1 MKALLNFYTNEWF
14 FAVPMTVMTLVA
26 FLLVAWRHLLNVSA
40 KTRMDKFLPEL
51 QSQLKRNGTKGAV
64 ALCRN
69 ERGLIP
75 NVLYVAGL
83 EASEQG
89 VAAMRRS
96 MASAVELEIV
106 PRLNFLLAPI
116 LAIAKISTMVGLLG
130 TVISMIGTF
139 SKIGEATAKGAGAGG
154 GGNVGAQAESIGLA
168 LFATALGLLTAIPLV
183 FMHVLFK
190 DWIARFETK
199 MKASAQKLIV
209 LVQNAKAGTLE
220 DPLEGK
226 ADAAPARSRGEKPA
240 RGRRP
245 AEADDEDDEED
256 EDDDDRRS
264 SRRERARR

>member
-1 MKALLNFYTNEWF
+1 MKALFNFYANDWY
-14 FAVPMTVMTLVA
+14 FAVPMTVMTVVA
-26 FLLVAWRHLLNVSA
+26 FFLVAWRFMLNLSA
-40 KTRMDKFLPEL
+40 KTRMDRFLPEL

-69 ERGLIP
+69 ERGIIP

-139 SKIGEATAKGAGAGG
+139 SKIGEATAKAGG

-190 DWIARFETK
+190 DWISRFETK
-199 MKASAQKLIV
+199 MKAAAQKLIV
-209 LVQNAKAGTLE
+209 LVQNAKAGKLE
-220 DPLEGK
+220 DPLEAKDEPAKPKPSRRRGDD
-226 ADAAPARSRGEKPA
+226 DAE
-240 RGRRP
+240 
-245 AEADDEDDEED
+245 DEEDDDEE
-256 EDDDDRRS
+256 DDDRRS

>member
-1 MKALLNFYTNEWF
+1 MKALQNFYENEWY
-14 FAVPMTVMTLVA
+14 FAAPMTAMTLIA
-26 FLLVAWRHLLNVSA
+26 FLLVAWRWLLNQSA
-40 KTRMDKFLPEL
+40 KTRMDRFLPEL
-51 QSQLKRNGTKGAV
+51 QSILKRKGTKTA
-64 ALCRN
+64 AQLCRN
-69 ERGLIP
+69 EKGLIP

-96 MASAVELEIV
+96 MASAVELEIL

-139 SKIGEATAKGAGAGG
+139 SKISEATAKGPGG

-199 MKASAQKLIV
+199 MKGAAQKLIV
-209 LVQNAKAGTLE
+209 LVQNAKAGKLE
-220 DPLEGK
+220 DPLEATRPDPREEK
-226 ADAAPARSRGEKPA
+226 EKPA
-240 RGRRP
+240 RRGRD
-245 AEADDEDDEED
+245 EDGEEDDE
-256 EDDDDRRS
+256 DDDRRS
-264 SRRERARR
+264 SRRERVRR

>member
-1 MKALLNFYTNEWF
+1 MKALTNFFLNDWY
-14 FAVPMTVMTLVA
+14 FAFPMAAMTLVA
-26 FLLVAWRHLLNVSA
+26 FFLVAWRYLLNVSA
-40 KTRMDKFLPEL
+40 KTRMDRFLPEF
-51 QSQLKRNGTKGAV
+51 QSMLKRKGTKGAI

-69 ERGLIP
+69 EKGIIP

-139 SKIGEATAKGAGAGG
+139 SKIGEATGKAGG

-190 DWIARFETK
+190 DWISRFETK

-209 LVQNAKAGTLE
+209 LVQNAKAGKLD

-226 ADAAPARSRGEKPA
+226 DEPAPAKEKPA
-240 RGRRP
+240 RGKR
-245 AEADDEDDEED
+245 DDDEED
-256 EDDDDRRS
+256 DDEEDDDRRS

>member
-1 MKALLNFYTNEWF
+1 MKALINFYQNEWF
-14 FAVPMTVMTLVA
+14 FAGPMTVMTLVA
-26 FLLVAWRHLLNVSA
+26 FLLVAWRLLLNQSA
-40 KTRMDKFLPEL
+40 KTRMDRFLPEL
-51 QSQLKRNGTKGAV
+51 QSQLKRKGTKGAV

-69 ERGLIP
+69 EKGLIP

-96 MASAVELEIV
+96 MASAVELEIH

-139 SKIGEATAKGAGAGG
+139 SKIGEATAKGPGGG

-183 FMHVLFK
+183 FTHVLFK

-199 MKASAQKLIV
+199 MKGAAQKLIV
-209 LVQNAKAGTLE
+209 LVQNAKAGKLE
-220 DPLEGK
+220 DPLE
-226 ADAAPARSRGEKPA
+226 AAEPPPARP
-240 RGRRP
+240 RRV
-245 AEADDEDDEED
+245 ADDEGEDDE
-256 EDDDDRRS
+256 DDDRRS

>member
-1 MKALLNFYTNEWF
+1 MKALFNFFQNDWY
-14 FAVPMTVMTLVA
+14 FAVPMSVMTLVA
-26 FLLVAWRHLLNVSA
+26 FFLVAWRYLLNVSA
-40 KTRMDKFLPEL
+40 KTRMDRFLPEF
-51 QSQLKRNGTKGAV
+51 QSMLKRKGPKGAI

-69 ERGLIP
+69 EKGLIP

-139 SKIGEATAKGAGAGG
+139 SKIGEATGKAGG

-183 FMHVLFK
+183 FMHVIFK
-190 DWIARFETK
+190 DWISRFETK
-199 MKASAQKLIV
+199 MKASAQKMIV
-209 LVQNAKAGTLE
+209 LVQNAKAGKLE

-226 ADAAPARSRGEKPA
+226 DEPAAPAKEKPSRGK
-240 RGRRP
+240 R
-245 AEADDEDDEED
+245 ADGDEED
-256 EDDDDRRS
+256 DDGEDDDRRS

>member
-1 MKALLNFYTNEWF
+1 MKALTHFFLNEWY
-14 FAVPMTVMTLVA
+14 FAFPMAAMTLTA
-26 FLLVAWRHLLNVSA
+26 FLLVAWRMLLNQSA
-40 KTRMDKFLPEL
+40 KTRMDRFLPEL
-51 QSQLKRNGTKGAV
+51 QSTLKRKGTKAAV

-69 ERGLIP
+69 EKGLIP

-96 MASAVELEIV
+96 MASAVELEIH

-130 TVISMIGTF
+130 TVVSMIGTF
-139 SKIGEATAKGAGAGG
+139 SKIGEATAKGPG

-183 FMHVLFK
+183 FTHVLFK
-190 DWIARFETK
+190 DGIARFETK
-199 MKASAQKLIV
+199 MKGAAQKLIV
-209 LVQNAKAGTLE
+209 LVQNAKAGTLT
-220 DPLEGK
+220 DPLE
-226 ADAAPARSRGEKPA
+226 AAAEPPARP
-240 RGRRP
+240 RRD
-245 AEADDEDDEED
+245 ADDDEE
-256 EDDDDRRS
+256 DDDRRS

>member
-1 MKALLNFYTNEWF
+1 MKALLSFYENDWY

-26 FLLVAWRHLLNVSA
+26 FFLVAWRFLLNISA
-40 KTRMDKFLPEL
+40 KTRMDRFLPEF
-51 QSQLKRNGTKGAV
+51 QSMLKRKGTKGAI

-69 ERGLIP
+69 EKGLIP

-96 MASAVELEIV
+96 MASAVELEII

-139 SKIGEATAKGAGAGG
+139 SKIGEATGKAGG

-190 DWIARFETK
+190 DWISRFETK

-209 LVQNAKAGTLE
+209 LVQNAKAGKLE

-226 ADAAPARSRGEKPA
+226 NEPVPVKPA
-240 RGRRP
+240 RGKR
-245 AEADDEDDEED
+245 ADDGEEDDDEE
-256 EDDDDRRS
+256 DDDRRS